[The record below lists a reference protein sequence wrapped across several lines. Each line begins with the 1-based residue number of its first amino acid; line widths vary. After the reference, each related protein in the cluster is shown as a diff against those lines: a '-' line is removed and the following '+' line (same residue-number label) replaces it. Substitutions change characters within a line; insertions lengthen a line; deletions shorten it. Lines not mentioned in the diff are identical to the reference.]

1 MDLWELNDGDFSLSG
16 NADSLLEQALV
27 HVKENGPD
35 KEKFVVNRQL
45 VNSKEYHDK
54 FKEIEVPRRVQ
65 ECLYRETG
73 RLLDFVDG
81 QAEERLLAIN
91 ARTGDFIVD
100 NFNRSGSEKRTSFI
114 ASESMEI
121 DKCKDSIILVHNHSL
136 NGRPSAQDLLSFLHQ
151 ENVALSLVAC
161 HDGTVYEISYVSPIF
176 ETIYNLHVNELKQSM
191 SDMDEIKRLALTR
204 CVDQNS
210 KLGKNK
216 KLFKIRRL

>member
-1 MDLWELNDGDFSLSG
+1 MDLWELCDESLSLSG
-16 NADSLLEQALV
+16 NTNVLEQALV
-27 HVKENGPD
+27 HVKENEPD

-54 FKEIEVPRRVQ
+54 FKEIDVPRRVQ

-114 ASESMEI
+114 ASERMEI
-121 DKCKDSIILVHNHSL
+121 DKCKDPIILVHNHSL
-136 NGRPSAQDLLSFLHQ
+136 NGRPSGKDLLSFLHQ

-161 HDGTVYEISYVSPIF
+161 HDGTVYEISYVSPKF
-176 ETIYNLHVNELKQSM
+176 EKMFYDRIEYYKTNL
-191 SDMDEIKRLALTR
+191 SDMDEIKRLSLT
-204 CVDQNS
+204 DLIIENDMIS
-210 KLGKNK
+210 DKH

>member
-1 MDLWELNDGDFSLSG
+1 MDLWELCDESLSLSG
-16 NADSLLEQALV
+16 TNDLLEQALV
-27 HVKENGPD
+27 HIKEKEPD
-35 KEKFVVNRQL
+35 KEKFAVNRQL

-100 NFNRSGSEKRTSFI
+100 NFNRAGEVKRTGFTP
-114 ASESMEI
+114 SEYYNIEI
-121 DKCKDSIILVHNHSL
+121 CKDPAILVHNHSL
-136 NGRPSAQDLLSFLHQ
+136 NGRPSGKDLLSFLHQ

-161 HDGTVYEISYVSPIF
+161 HDGTVYEISYVSPMFKTMYESYI
-176 ETIYNLHVNELKQSM
+176 IELKQFI
-191 SDMDEIKRLALTR
+191 SDMDEIKRLAMTR
-204 CVDQNS
+204 CIDKNN

-216 KLFKIRRL
+216 KLFKVRRL

>member
-1 MDLWELNDGDFSLSG
+1 MDLWELCDESLSLSG
-16 NADSLLEQALV
+16 TNDLLEQALV
-27 HVKENGPD
+27 HIKEKEPD
-35 KEKFVVNRQL
+35 KEKFAVNRQL

-54 FKEIEVPRRVQ
+54 FKEIEVPRMVQ

-114 ASESMEI
+114 ASERMEI
-121 DKCKDSIILVHNHSL
+121 DKCKDPIILVHNHSL
-136 NGRPSAQDLLSFLHQ
+136 NGRPSGRDLLSFLHQ

-161 HDGTVYEISYVSPIF
+161 HDGTVYEISYVSPKF
-176 ETIYNLHVNELKQSM
+176 EIMYESYIIELKQFI
-191 SDMDEIKRLALTR
+191 SDMDEIKRLAMTR
-204 CVDQNS
+204 CIDQNN
-210 KLGKNK
+210 KLGKSK

>member
-1 MDLWELNDGDFSLSG
+1 MDLWELCDESLSLSG
-16 NADSLLEQALV
+16 NANVLEQALV
-27 HVKENGPD
+27 HVKENEPD
-35 KEKFVVNRQL
+35 KEKFVVNKQL

-54 FKEIEVPRRVQ
+54 FKEIDVPRRVQ

-100 NFNRSGSEKRTSFI
+100 NFNRAGSEKRTSFI
-114 ASESMEI
+114 ASERMEI
-121 DKCKDSIILVHNHSL
+121 DKCKDPIILVHNHSL
-136 NGRPSAQDLLSFLHQ
+136 NGRPSGKDLLSFLHQ

-161 HDGTVYEISYVSPIF
+161 HDGTVYEISYVSPKF
-176 ETIYNLHVNELKQSM
+176 EKMFYDRIEYYKTNL
-191 SDMDEIKRLALTR
+191 SDMDEIKRLSLT
-204 CVDQNS
+204 DLIIENDMIS
-210 KLGKNK
+210 DKH

>member
-1 MDLWELNDGDFSLSG
+1 MDLWELCDESLSLSG
-16 NADSLLEQALV
+16 TNDLLEQAVV
-27 HVKENGPD
+27 HIKEKEPD
-35 KEKFVVNRQL
+35 KEKFAVNRQL

-114 ASESMEI
+114 ASERMEI
-121 DKCKDSIILVHNHSL
+121 DKCKDPIILVHNHSL
-136 NGRPSAQDLLSFLHQ
+136 NGRPSGKDLLSFLHQ

-161 HDGTVYEISYVSPIF
+161 HDGTVYEISYVSPKF
-176 ETIYNLHVNELKQSM
+176 EIMYDSYMNELKQFI
-191 SDMDEIKRLALTR
+191 SDMDEIKRLAMTR
-204 CVDQNS
+204 CIDQNN
-210 KLGKNK
+210 KLGKSK

>member
-1 MDLWELNDGDFSLSG
+1 MDLWELCDESLSLSG
-16 NADSLLEQALV
+16 TNDLLEQALV
-27 HVKENGPD
+27 CIKEKEPD

-54 FKEIEVPRRVQ
+54 FKEIDVPRRVQ

-114 ASESMEI
+114 ASEKMEI
-121 DKCKDSIILVHNHSL
+121 DKCKDPIILVHNHSL
-136 NGRPSAQDLLSFLHQ
+136 NGRPSGKDLLSFLHQ
-151 ENVALSLVAC
+151 EKVALSLVAC
-161 HDGTVYEISYVSPIF
+161 HDGTVYEISYVSPKF
-176 ETIYNLHVNELKQSM
+176 EIMYDSYMNELKQFI
-191 SDMDEIKRLALTR
+191 SDMDEIKRLAMTR
-204 CVDQNS
+204 CIDQNN
-210 KLGKNK
+210 KLGKSK
-216 KLFKIRRL
+216 KLFKVRRL

>member
-1 MDLWELNDGDFSLSG
+1 MDLWELCDESLSLSG
-16 NADSLLEQALV
+16 TNGLLEQALV
-27 HVKENGPD
+27 HIKEKEPD
-35 KEKFVVNRQL
+35 KEKFSVNKLL

-54 FKEIEVPRRVQ
+54 FKEIDVPRRVQ

-114 ASESMEI
+114 ASEKMEI
-121 DKCKDSIILVHNHSL
+121 DKCKDLIILVHNHSL
-136 NGRPSAQDLLSFLHQ
+136 NGKPSAQDLLSFLHQ

-161 HDGTVYEISYVSPIF
+161 HDGTIYEISYVNPIF
-176 ETIYNLHVNELKQSM
+176 EKMFYDRIEYYKANL
-191 SDMDEIKRLALTR
+191 SDMDEIKRLSLT
-204 CVDQNS
+204 DLIIENDLMS
-210 KLGKNK
+210 YKH
-216 KLFKIRRL
+216 KLFKVRRL

>member
-1 MDLWELNDGDFSLSG
+1 MDLWELCSESLSLSG
-16 NADSLLEQALV
+16 TNDLLEQALV
-27 HVKENGPD
+27 HIKEKEPD
-35 KEKFVVNRQL
+35 KEKFAVNRLL

-114 ASESMEI
+114 ASERMEI
-121 DKCKDSIILVHNHSL
+121 DKCKDPIILVHNHSL
-136 NGRPSAQDLLSFLHQ
+136 NGRPSGKDLLSFLHQ

-161 HDGTVYEISYVSPIF
+161 HDGTVYEISYVSPKF
-176 ETIYNLHVNELKQSM
+176 EIMYDSYMNELKQFI
-191 SDMDEIKRLALTR
+191 SDMDEIKRLAMTR
-204 CVDQNS
+204 CIDQNN
-210 KLGKNK
+210 KLGKSK

>member
-1 MDLWELNDGDFSLSG
+1 MDLWELCDESLSLSG
-16 NADSLLEQALV
+16 NTNVLEQALV
-27 HVKENGPD
+27 HVKENEPD

-54 FKEIEVPRRVQ
+54 FKEIDVPRRVQ

-114 ASESMEI
+114 ASERMEI
-121 DKCKDSIILVHNHSL
+121 DKCKDPIILVHNHSL
-136 NGRPSAQDLLSFLHQ
+136 NGRPSGKDLLSFLHQ

-161 HDGTVYEISYVSPIF
+161 HDGTVYEISYVSPKF
-176 ETIYNLHVNELKQSM
+176 EKMFYDRIEYYKTNL
-191 SDMDEIKRLALTR
+191 SDMDEIKRLSHTDLIIEN
-204 CVDQNS
+204 DMIS
-210 KLGKNK
+210 DKH

>member
-1 MDLWELNDGDFSLSG
+1 MDLWGLCDESLSLSG
-16 NADSLLEQALV
+16 NTNVLEQALV
-27 HVKENGPD
+27 HVKENEPD

-54 FKEIEVPRRVQ
+54 FKEIDVPRRVQ

-81 QAEERLLAIN
+81 QTEERLLAIN

-114 ASESMEI
+114 ASERMEI
-121 DKCKDSIILVHNHSL
+121 DKCKDPIILVHNHSL
-136 NGRPSAQDLLSFLHQ
+136 NGRPSGKDLLSFLHQ

-161 HDGTVYEISYVSPIF
+161 HDGTVYEISYVSPKF
-176 ETIYNLHVNELKQSM
+176 EIMYDSYMNELKQFI
-191 SDMDEIKRLALTR
+191 SDMDEIKRLAMTR
-204 CVDQNS
+204 CIDQNN
-210 KLGKNK
+210 KLGKSK

>member
-1 MDLWELNDGDFSLSG
+1 MDLWELCDESLSLSG
-16 NADSLLEQALV
+16 INDLLEQALV
-27 HVKENGPD
+27 HIKEKEPD
-35 KEKFVVNRQL
+35 KEKFAVNRQL

-114 ASESMEI
+114 ASERMEI
-121 DKCKDSIILVHNHSL
+121 DKCKDPIIFVHNHSL
-136 NGRPSAQDLLSFLHQ
+136 NGRPSVQDLLSFLHL
-151 ENVALSLVAC
+151 ENVALSLIAC
-161 HDGTVYEISYVSPIF
+161 HDGTVYEISYVSPMF
-176 ETIYNLHVNELKQSM
+176 ETMYNLHVNELKQSM

-210 KLGKNK
+210 KLGKSK

>member
-1 MDLWELNDGDFSLSG
+1 MDLWELCDESLSLSG
-16 NADSLLEQALV
+16 NTNVLEQALV
-27 HVKENGPD
+27 HIKENEPD

-54 FKEIEVPRRVQ
+54 FKEIDVPRRVQ

-114 ASESMEI
+114 ASERMEI
-121 DKCKDSIILVHNHSL
+121 DKCKDPIILVHNHSL
-136 NGRPSAQDLLSFLHQ
+136 NGRPSGKDLLSFLHQ

-161 HDGTVYEISYVSPIF
+161 HDGTVYEISYVSPKF
-176 ETIYNLHVNELKQSM
+176 EKMFYDRIEYYKTNL
-191 SDMDEIKRLALTR
+191 SDMDEIKRLSLT
-204 CVDQNS
+204 DLIIENDMIS
-210 KLGKNK
+210 DKH

>member
-1 MDLWELNDGDFSLSG
+1 MDLWELCNESLSLSG
-16 NADSLLEQALV
+16 TNDLLEQALV
-27 HVKENGPD
+27 HIKEKEPD
-35 KEKFVVNRQL
+35 KEKFAVNRQL

-114 ASESMEI
+114 ASERMEI
-121 DKCKDSIILVHNHSL
+121 DKCKDPIILVHNHSL
-136 NGRPSAQDLLSFLHQ
+136 NGRPSGRDLLSFLHQ

-161 HDGTVYEISYVSPIF
+161 HDGTVYEISYVSPKF
-176 ETIYNLHVNELKQSM
+176 EIMYESYIIELKQFI
-191 SDMDEIKRLALTR
+191 SDMDEIKRLAMTR
-204 CVDQNS
+204 CIDQNN
-210 KLGKNK
+210 KLGKSK